1 MPGGGRHAHHGR
13 LPARTGTGV
22 AERDLPG
29 ADDRAAEVSPATAVG
44 GLAGRLAEPVHGLA
58 RQMLDSPLMSVDT
71 RPIGEFPRA
80 AAGPAHRLRRQ
91 PRSSWPGW
99 PRPRTWWWC
108 RPSTGRA
115 GRRRTSGPPGRS
127 PRRSPRR
134 SAATWSTSSALQFL
148 DPAAA
153 LRSLPDEQGRIRLV
167 DWVLVPYS
175 SDADGLW
182 FTTKGLRRFGLLELQ
197 TQGVPDHLTRAWG
210 AVMTGAA
217 RRLLRDWT
225 DGLSR
230 RGGARRSC
238 SCRCWPRSPGTTSRW
253 RTAIRSSTAATA
265 PVLLRLELDP
275 ATDPEADS
283 FLSLRPP
290 AGHPGP
296 AGRYFAAACATLFA
310 GIQPDVRYA
319 RPDDAM
325 SRAIAT
331 ARAGLG
337 DIRAR
342 FLAGR
347 LPAETQ
353 LVVKYGLPGDDGPEF
368 VWAGRHLLGHPGA
381 DRRRQRQRRRHR
393 PDGAHRRPGGGRGRP
408 TSSTGP
414 CSTPPASSRA
424 AGPRPSSTPANAPAA
439 ADPPATHAA
448 SGARDAGAPHRGRA
462 RTGAGRRASAAR
474 RPRTSTSTS
483 SPSARPGGGVE
494 QGQRDALP
502 CGSGRRCRW

>member
-1 MPGGGRHAHHGR
+1 MLITDDF
-13 LPARTGTGV
+13 LPVPVPESLDATYLVPITG
-22 AERDLPG
+22 LP
-29 ADDRAAEVSPATAVG
+29 RVSPKTAVA

-58 RQMLDSPLMSVDT
+58 TQMLDSPLMSVDT
-71 RPIGEFPRA
+71 RPIGEFPELPPDLLTAFGATEAQLARLA
-80 AAGPAHRLRRQ
+80 AATHLVVVQAEYR
-91 PRSSWPGW
+91 PGW
-99 PRPRTWWWC
+99 PPAHEWAA
-108 RPSTGRA
+108 RA
-115 GRRRTSGPPGRS
+115 V
-127 PRRSPRR
+127 
-134 SAATWSTSSALQFL
+134 AAAVAETVDGDVVDVFGLQFL
-148 DPAAA
+148 DPATA

-225 DGLSR
+225 DGLA
-230 RGGARRSC
+230 GEEVPAFVQLPVLATVTGHDIAVAYGN
-238 SCRCWPRSPGTTSRW
+238 PEQHG
-253 RTAIRSSTAATA
+253 ATA

-275 ATDPEADS
+275 ATDPDADS

-290 AGHPGP
+290 PGHAGPD
-296 AGRYFAAACATLFA
+296 GRYFAAACATLFA

-342 FLAGR
+342 FLTGR

-368 VWAGRHLLGHPGA
+368 VWAGVTSWDTPERIVGASASDAATDPAVRIGAPVTVEVSEIVDWALL
-381 DRRRQRQRRRHR
+381 
-393 PDGAHRRPGGGRGRP
+393 DGTGVIEGGWTQAVLDAGERP
-408 TSSTGP
+408 TP
-414 CSTPPASSRA
+414 
-424 AGPRPSSTPANAPAA
+424 
-439 ADPPATHAA
+439 
-448 SGARDAGAPHRGRA
+448 
-462 RTGAGRRASAAR
+462 
-474 RPRTSTSTS
+474 
-483 SPSARPGGGVE
+483 E
-494 QGQRDALP
+494 
-502 CGSGRRCRW
+502 